1 VDILITLI
9 WITYWG
15 IGFTLEAI
23 RSKSLNNTPVIS
35 ENFITEKDHQLVFS
49 TIKQFLIN
57 NNWKEL
63 LQNETELIYLYQPI
77 ILTTSPEQVSKVIRI
92 IRNEKQYSI
101 SMHFIDEKSI
111 EKIRFTRIFWFDIIE
126 KLYAELGIK
135 MDSNKMKEIYNSN
148 SVNSAIFYYVKN
160 LLVYIFGVVLVSS
173 MLMVDK
179 NYYLLI
185 IPAMMLFIILKEFL
199 TKIYNLKKEM
209 R

>member
-1 VDILITLI
+1 
-9 WITYWG
+9 
-15 IGFTLEAI
+15 
-23 RSKSLNNTPVIS
+23 
-35 ENFITEKDHQLVFS
+35 
-49 TIKQFLIN
+49 
-57 NNWKEL
+57 
-63 LQNETELIYLYQPI
+63 
-77 ILTTSPEQVSKVIRI
+77 
-92 IRNEKQYSI
+92 
-101 SMHFIDEKSI
+101 MHFIDEKSI